1 MLAFFY
7 QHHGSVMGGGTIQGA
22 IGFVEEAIHGCEH
35 HRHGQL
41 LGVDE
46 IQGLGH
52 GDEDLRVDP
61 GDGLC
66 GNCCD
71 FIGKIW
77 ENAGSSRKN
86 GALTMLSLRTIL
98 NSDAV

>member
-1 MLAFFY
+1 MDP
-7 QHHGSVMGGGTIQGA
+7 SWVNGGTIQAA

-52 GDEDLRVDP
+52 GDEDLCVDP

-66 GNCCD
+66 RIAVILLGKYGNMLVQV
-71 FIGKIW
+71 GKMV
-77 ENAGSSRKN
+77 
-86 GALTMLSLRTIL
+86 L
-98 NSDAV
+98 